1 MNTTSDGAAAGAAA
15 QPGNWTCPFCSLLC
29 DGFALEGGPVL
40 QLRGSDCPRAR
51 AGLAGF
57 DDLGVVTPSVDGA
70 RRDLDAAL
78 DAAAARLAAASLPL
92 FGGLATDVQ
101 GMRALYRLANVGG
114 AILDH
119 AHGEA
124 MMPALRML
132 QDRGQMFTTLAEIR
146 NRADLIVCIGT
157 DAVSNFPEFFR
168 RCAPA
173 AGQASGGRV
182 VFLAAGEGTP
192 AAADIPWAS
201 AVESVRPGDDI
212 FDTVAMLAALVD
224 GRGVTEGNSGIAN
237 AGAADSK
244 HANAS
249 LAEAGSE
256 DPQSEDSRSA
266 GARSELAALADAMRR
281 ARYCVL
287 VWEPARLPPQGA
299 LVGETL
305 LRLLM
310 NLNRKTRAGAFT
322 LGGNDGAQTANG
334 AMSWLSGLPLRS
346 RVGPQGVDHDP
357 LQYASARLLDER
369 AVDLL
374 LWVASFTPDL
384 PPLQTTLPRI
394 VLGHPALAAACAQP
408 GTIFI
413 PVATPGINADGH
425 LLRSDNVV
433 SLPLYAVRD
442 DGLPTVAEVARAL
455 VARLATT
462 GAEEGAQ

>member
-1 MNTTSDGAAAGAAA
+1 MNTTSNGAAGGAAA
-15 QPGNWTCPFCSLLC
+15 QPGTWTCPFCSLLC
-29 DGFALEGGPVL
+29 DGFALEGGAVL

-51 AGLAGF
+51 TSLAAFDGLGA
-57 DDLGVVTPSVDGA
+57 VTPSVDGA
-70 RRDLDAAL
+70 RGDLDAAL
-78 DAAAARLAAASLPL
+78 DAAAARLAAARLPL

-124 MMPALRML
+124 MMPAQRML

-182 VFLAAGEGTP
+182 VFLAAGDGTP

-201 AVESVRPGDDI
+201 AVESVRPGGDI

-224 GRGVTEGNSGIAN
+224 GRRVTGGDAGS
-237 AGAADSK
+237 GAAD
-244 HANAS
+244 AGR
-249 LAEAGSE
+249 AEAGSV
-256 DPQSEDSRSA
+256 D
-266 GARSELAALADAMRR
+266 ARSELAALADAMRA

-287 VWEPARLPPQGA
+287 VWEPARLPPHGA

-384 PPLQTTLPRI
+384 PPLQTALPRI

-408 GTIFI
+408 GTVFI

-425 LLRSDNVV
+425 LLRADSVV
-433 SLPLYAVRD
+433 SLPLHALRD

-455 VARLATT
+455 VARLTSGAT
-462 GAEEGAQ
+462 AKEGAQ

>member
-1 MNTTSDGAAAGAAA
+1 MNTTSNGAAGGAAA
-15 QPGNWTCPFCSLLC
+15 QPGTWTCPFCSLLC
-29 DGFALEGGPVL
+29 DGFALESGPVL
-40 QLRGSDCPRAR
+40 QLHGSDCPRAR
-51 AGLAGF
+51 SGLATF
-57 DDLGVVTPSVDGA
+57 DDLGIATPSVDGA
-70 RRDLDAAL
+70 GRDLDAAL
-78 DAAAARLAAASLPL
+78 DAAAARLASARLPL

-146 NRADLIVCIGT
+146 NLADLIVCIGT

-173 AGQASGGRV
+173 EGHEAACRV
-182 VFLAAGEGTP
+182 VFLAAGDGTP
-192 AAADIPWAS
+192 AADDIPWAS
-201 AVESVRPGDDI
+201 TVESVRPAGDI

-224 GRGVTEGNSGIAN
+224 GRRIPDPD
-237 AGAADSK
+237 GA
-244 HANAS
+244 
-249 LAEAGSE
+249 
-256 DPQSEDSRSA
+256 
-266 GARSELAALADAMRR
+266 LAALADAMRS

-287 VWEPARLPPQGA
+287 VWEPARLPPHGA

-310 NLNRKTRAGAFT
+310 NLNRKTRAGALT

-384 PPLQTTLPRI
+384 PPPQTALPRI

-425 LLRSDNVV
+425 LLRADSVV

-455 VARLATT
+455 AARLTSGVA
-462 GAEEGAQ
+462 AKEGAQ

>member
-1 MNTTSDGAAAGAAA
+1 MTTISNGAAAGAAA
-15 QPGNWTCPFCSLLC
+15 QPETWTCPFCSLLC
-29 DGFALEGGPVL
+29 DGFALEPGPVL

-51 AGLAGF
+51 AGLAAF

-70 RRDLDAAL
+70 SQDLDAAL
-78 DAAAARLAAASLPL
+78 DAAAARLAAARLPL
-92 FGGLATDVQ
+92 IGGLATDVQ

-157 DAVSNFPEFFR
+157 DAVSSYPEFFR

-173 AGQASGGRV
+173 AGQASDCRV
-182 VFLAAGEGTP
+182 MFLAAGDGTP

-201 AVESVRPGDDI
+201 TVEVVRPSGDI

-224 GRGVTEGNSGIAN
+224 GRRIPDPD
-237 AGAADSK
+237 GALVA
-244 HANAS
+244 
-249 LAEAGSE
+249 LAEA
-256 DPQSEDSRSA
+256 
-266 GARSELAALADAMRR
+266 MRA

-384 PPLQTTLPRI
+384 PPLQTALPRI

-413 PVATPGINADGH
+413 PVATPGINADCH

-433 SLPLYAVRD
+433 SLPLHAVRD

-455 VARLATT
+455 VARLTS
-462 GAEEGAQ
+462 GAAAKEGAQ

>member
-15 QPGNWTCPFCSLLC
+15 HPGNWTCPFCSLLC
-29 DGFALEGGPVL
+29 DGFVLDSGPVM

-51 AGLAGF
+51 AGLAAF
-57 DDLGVVTPSVDGA
+57 DGLVAVTPSVDGA
-70 RRDLDAAL
+70 REDLDVAL
-78 DAAAARLAAASLPL
+78 DAAAARLAAARLPL

-124 MMPALRML
+124 VMPALRTL
-132 QDRGQMFTTLAEIR
+132 QDRGQVFTTLSEIR

-173 AGQASGGRV
+173 EGQEAACRV

-192 AAADIPWAS
+192 TAAEIPWAS
-201 AVESVRPGDDI
+201 AVESVRPAGDI
-212 FDTVAMLAALVD
+212 YDTVAMLAALLD
-224 GRGVTEGNSGIAN
+224 GRRIPDPD
-237 AGAADSK
+237 GA
-244 HANAS
+244 
-249 LAEAGSE
+249 LV
-256 DPQSEDSRSA
+256 
-266 GARSELAALADAMRR
+266 ALADAMRS
-281 ARYCVL
+281 ARYCVI
-287 VWEPARLPPQGA
+287 VWEPARLPPHGA

-310 NLNRKTRAGAFT
+310 NLNRKTRAGALT

-334 AMSWLSGLPLRS
+334 VMSWLSGLPLRS
-346 RVGPQGVDHDP
+346 RVGLQGVDHDP
-357 LQYASARLLDER
+357 LQYATARLLDER

-384 PPLQTTLPRI
+384 PPPQPALPRI
-394 VLGHPALAAACAQP
+394 VLGHPALATACAQP

-425 LLRSDNVV
+425 LLRADSVV
-433 SLPLYAVRD
+433 SLPLYALRD
-442 DGLPTVAEVARAL
+442 DGLPTVAAVARAL
-455 VARLATT
+455 VARLAKV
-462 GAEEGAQ
+462 GAAKEGAQ

>member
-1 MNTTSDGAAAGAAA
+1 MSTTTETNPTASASGAAM
-15 QPGNWTCPFCSLLC
+15 QPASWTCPFCSLLC
-29 DGFALEGGPVL
+29 DGFSVDAGAALEL
-40 QLRGSDCPRAR
+40 IGSDCPRAR
-51 AGLAGF
+51 AGLAAF
-57 DDLGVVTPSVDGA
+57 DGLGLVTPCVDGA
-70 RRDLDAAL
+70 SASLEAAL
-78 DAAAARLAAASLPL
+78 DAAAERLAAARLPL

-119 AHGEA
+119 AQGEA

-146 NRADLIVCIGT
+146 NRADLIVCVGT

-173 AGQASGGRV
+173 EVQEAARRV
-182 VFLAAGEGTP
+182 VFLATGEGTP
-192 AAADIPWAS
+192 TAAEVPWAS
-201 AVESVRPGDDI
+201 AVESVRLGGDV

-224 GRGVTEGNSGIAN
+224 GRRIPDPD
-237 AGAADSK
+237 GA
-244 HANAS
+244 
-249 LAEAGSE
+249 
-256 DPQSEDSRSA
+256 
-266 GARSELAALADAMRR
+266 LAALADAMRA

-299 LVGETL
+299 LVGESL

-357 LQYASARLLDER
+357 LQYASARLLEDD

-384 PPLQTTLPRI
+384 PPPQTALP
-394 VLGHPALAAACAQP
+394 LAATAVNEARR
-408 GTIFI
+408 T
-413 PVATPGINADGH
+413 VATMAPAGA
-425 LLRSDNVV
+425 STVV
-433 SLPLYAVRD
+433 MALPA
-442 DGLPTVAEVARAL
+442 
-455 VARLATT
+455 
-462 GAEEGAQ
+462 

>member
-1 MNTTSDGAAAGAAA
+1 MSTTTETNPTASVSGAAA
-15 QPGNWTCPFCSLLC
+15 QPANWTCPFCSLLC
-29 DGFALEGGPVL
+29 DGFAVRAGAALELV
-40 QLRGSDCPRAR
+40 GSDCPRAR
-51 AGLAGF
+51 AGLAAF
-57 DDLGVVTPSVDGA
+57 DGLGRVTPCVDGA
-70 RRDLDAAL
+70 SASLDAAL
-78 DAAAARLAAASLPL
+78 DAAADRLAAARLPL

-101 GMRALYRLANVGG
+101 GMRGLYRLANVGG

-146 NRADLIVCIGT
+146 NRADLIVCVGT
-157 DAVSNFPEFFR
+157 DAVSSHPEFFR

-173 AGQASGGRV
+173 DGRGEGGRV

-192 AAADIPWAS
+192 AAADIPWAR
-201 AVESVRPGDDI
+201 AVEVVRLAGDL
-212 FDTVAMLAALVD
+212 FDAVAMLAALVD
-224 GRGVTEGNSGIAN
+224 GRRV
-237 AGAADSK
+237 AAD
-244 HANAS
+244 AS
-249 LAEAGSE
+249 
-256 DPQSEDSRSA
+256 
-266 GARSELAALADAMRR
+266 SELSALADAMRS
-281 ARYCVL
+281 ARYCVI
-287 VWEPARLPPQGA
+287 VWEPARLPPHGA
-299 LVGETL
+299 LVGEAL

-357 LQYASARLLDER
+357 LQYASARLLEEG

-374 LWVASFTPDL
+374 LWVASFTPGL
-384 PPLQTTLPRI
+384 PPPETALPRI
-394 VLGHPALAAACAQP
+394 VLGHPGLAAGCAQA
-408 GTIFI
+408 GTVFI

-425 LLRSDNVV
+425 LLRADSVV
-433 SLPLYAVRD
+433 SLPLHALCD

-455 VARLATT
+455 VARLTSGAT
-462 GAEEGAQ
+462 AKEGAQ

>member
-1 MNTTSDGAAAGAAA
+1 MNTTSNGAAAGAAA
-15 QPGNWTCPFCSLLC
+15 QPGLWTCPFCSLLC
-29 DGFALEGGPVL
+29 DGFALEGGPIL
-40 QLRGSDCPRAR
+40 RLRGSDCARAR
-51 AGLAGF
+51 AGLAAF

-70 RRDLDAAL
+70 SEGLDAAL
-78 DAAAARLAAASLPL
+78 DAASARLAAARLPL

-157 DAVSNFPEFFR
+157 DAVSSHPEFFR
-168 RCAPA
+168 RCTPA
-173 AGQASGGRV
+173 EGQATACRV

-201 AVESVRPGDDI
+201 AVESLRPADDI
-212 FDTVAMLAALVD
+212 FDMVAMLAALLD
-224 GRGVTEGNSGIAN
+224 GRRIA
-237 AGAADSK
+237 
-244 HANAS
+244 
-249 LAEAGSE
+249 EQ
-256 DPQSEDSRSA
+256 DP
-266 GARSELAALADAMRR
+266 ELVPLADAMRS
-281 ARYCVL
+281 ARYCVI
-287 VWEPARLPPQGA
+287 VWEPARLPLHGA

-334 AMSWLSGLPLRS
+334 AMSWLSGVPLRS

-374 LWVASFTPDL
+374 LWVASFTPEL
-384 PPLQTTLPRI
+384 APPATALPRI
-394 VLGHPALAAACAQP
+394 VLGHPALAATCAQP
-408 GTIFI
+408 GTVFI
-413 PVATPGINADGH
+413 PVATPAINADGH

-433 SLPLYAVRD
+433 SLPLHAVRD

-455 VARLATT
+455 GARLTVDA
-462 GAEEGAQ
+462 AEREGAQ

>member
-15 QPGNWTCPFCSLLC
+15 QPGSWTCPFCSLLC
-29 DGFALEGGPVL
+29 DCFGLEAGPPL
-40 QLRGSDCPRAR
+40 QLRGSACPRAR
-51 AGLAGF
+51 AGLAAF
-57 DDLGVVTPSVDGA
+57 DGLGRATPCVDGA
-70 RRDLDAAL
+70 SASLDAAL
-78 DAAAARLAAASLPL
+78 DAAADRLAAARLPL
-92 FGGLATDVQ
+92 FGGLAIDVQ

-157 DAVSNFPEFFR
+157 DAVASHPEFFR

-173 AGQASGGRV
+173 DGRGEGGRV
-182 VFLAAGEGTP
+182 VFLGAGEGTP
-192 AAADIPWAS
+192 TAADISWAS
-201 AVESVRPGDDI
+201 AVQSVRPAGDV
-212 FDTVAMLAALVD
+212 FDTVAMLAALLD
-224 GRGVTEGNSGIAN
+224 GRRIPDPD
-237 AGAADSK
+237 GALVA
-244 HANAS
+244 
-249 LAEAGSE
+249 LAEAM
-256 DPQSEDSRSA
+256 RS
-266 GARSELAALADAMRR
+266 
-281 ARYCVL
+281 ARYCVI
-287 VWEPARLPPQGA
+287 VWEPAHLPPHGA
-299 LVGETL
+299 LVGEIL

-346 RVGPQGVDHDP
+346 RVGPQGVVHDP

-374 LWVASFTPDL
+374 LWVASFMPDL
-384 PPLQTTLPRI
+384 PQPQTPLPRI
-394 VLGHPALAAACAQP
+394 VLGHPALAAACAKP
-408 GTIFI
+408 GTVFI

-455 VARLATT
+455 VARLTSSA
-462 GAEEGAQ
+462 AAKEGAQ

>member
-15 QPGNWTCPFCSLLC
+15 QPGTWTCPFCSLLC
-29 DGFALEGGPVL
+29 DGFALESGSSL
-40 QLRGSDCPRAR
+40 RLRGSDCPRAR
-51 AGLAGF
+51 AGLAAL
-57 DDLGVVTPSVDGA
+57 DDIGALTPSVDGVA
-70 RRDLDAAL
+70 CDLDAAL
-78 DAAAARLAAASLPL
+78 DAAADRLAAARLPL

-101 GMRALYRLANVGG
+101 GMRALYRLANVRG

-146 NRADLIVCIGT
+146 NRADLIVCVGT
-157 DAVSNFPEFFR
+157 DAVSGHPEFFR
-168 RCAPA
+168 RCAPVEGKDSA
-173 AGQASGGRV
+173 ARV

-192 AAADIPWAS
+192 TAADIPWAS
-201 AVESVRPGDDI
+201 AVDAVSPPGDA

-224 GRGVTEGNSGIAN
+224 GRRIHDADGV
-237 AGAADSK
+237 
-244 HANAS
+244 
-249 LAEAGSE
+249 
-256 DPQSEDSRSA
+256 
-266 GARSELAALADAMRR
+266 LAALAEAMRA
-281 ARYCVL
+281 ARYCVI
-287 VWEPARLPPQGA
+287 VWEPARLPPHGA
-299 LVGETL
+299 LVGEAL

-346 RVGPQGVDHDP
+346 RVGPQGVGHDP
-357 LQYASARLLDER
+357 LQYASARLLEER

-374 LWVASFTPDL
+374 LWVASFTPGL
-384 PPLQTTLPRI
+384 PPPQTALPRI
-394 VLGHPALAAACAQP
+394 VLGHPGLTAGCAQA
-408 GTIFI
+408 GSVFI

-455 VARLATT
+455 VGRLTT
-462 GAEEGAQ
+462 GTAAKEGA